1 MAINPTLVMYDIED
15 DKARTKIADACLD
28 YGLDRVQFSAFIGQL
43 SRNHQQELMMRI
55 EQILDDRKGRVQL
68 ISIGQQEW
76 KNRIVIGGEY
86 D

>member
-68 ISIGQQEW
+68 ISIEQQEW

>member
-1 MAINPTLVMYDIED
+1 MNPTLVMYDIEE

-28 YGLDRVQFSAFIGQL
+28 YGLDRAQFSAFVGRL

-55 EQILDDRKGRVQL
+55 ESILGDKKGRIQL

-76 KNRIVIGGEY
+76 RNRIVIGQADYE
-86 D
+86 

>member
-1 MAINPTLVMYDIED
+1 MAMNPTLVMYDIED
-15 DKARTKIADACLD
+15 DKARTRIADACLD

-55 EQILDDRKGRVQL
+55 EKILDSGKGRVQL
-68 ISIGQQEW
+68 ISVGQQEW
-76 KNRIVIGGEY
+76 KNRIVIGGDY

>member
-1 MAINPTLVMYDIED
+1 MNPTLVMYDIEE
-15 DKARTKIADACLD
+15 DKARSKIADACLD

-55 EQILDDRKGRVQL
+55 EQILADKRGRVHL
-68 ISIGQQEW
+68 ISVGQQEW
-76 KNRIVIGGEY
+76 RNRIILGGDY